1 MSPAPLAMA
10 ALRVL
15 IVDDEPLARMRLMTL
30 LRQLSA
36 EAAAADPGPPGTQPL
51 PRCEVVGEAGDADAA
66 LARLADTPCDLVLLD
81 IALPGRDGLRTAA
94 ALRALGQP
102 PQVVF
107 VTAHAEH
114 ALAAFDLD
122 ATDYLTKPVRRD
134 RLQAALLRAAR
145 RLPPATALAAL
156 PEAPVPS
163 LATATATA
171 TGEPGLAAQPADA
184 EVLSFSHRGRVQ
196 RIPLA
201 EVLSLKAEL
210 KYVKLT
216 SSTQGRWM
224 LDESLAELEPRLGP
238 GFLRVHRN
246 AIVARAAVRALERAA
261 DSAPSADVEGGENWV
276 VRLSDG
282 QTLAV
287 SRRQVAAVREALR

>member
-1 MSPAPLAMA
+1 MVP
-10 ALRVL
+10 LRVL
-15 IVDDEPLARMRLMTL
+15 IVDDEPLARTRLATL
-30 LRQLSA
+30 LRQLAA
-36 EAAAADPGPPGTQPL
+36 EAAGAEPGAPGAGAL
-51 PRCEVVGEAGDADAA
+51 PHAEVVGEAGDAEAA

-94 ALRALGQP
+94 ALRALDP
-102 PQVVF
+102 APQVVF

-134 RLQAALLRAAR
+134 RLQAALLRVAR
-145 RLPPATALAAL
+145 RLQPLAGPDAVPVAAL
-156 PEAPVPS
+156 PGPA
-163 LATATATA
+163 
-171 TGEPGLAAQPADA
+171 EPG
-184 EVLSFSHRGRVQ
+184 VLSFSHRGRVQ

-201 EVLSLKAEL
+201 EILSLKAEL

-216 SSTQGRWM
+216 SLTQGRWM

-238 GFLRVHRN
+238 GFVRVHRN
-246 AIVARAAVRALERAA
+246 AIVARAAVRSLERASDVA
-261 DSAPSADVEGGENWV
+261 APAGDGENWV

-282 QTLAV
+282 QVLAV
-287 SRRQVAAVREALR
+287 SRRQVAAVREALL

>member
-1 MSPAPLAMA
+1 MA

>member
-1 MSPAPLAMA
+1 MAPP
-10 ALRVL
+10 LRVL
-15 IVDDEPLARMRLMTL
+15 VVDDEPLARMRLVTL

-36 EAAAADPGPPGTQPL
+36 EAAAAEPGDAAAGA
-51 PRCEVVGEAGDADAA
+51 PRAEVVGEAGDADAA

-94 ALRALGQP
+94 ALRALP
-102 PQVVF
+102 PPAPQVVF

-134 RLQAALLRAAR
+134 RLQAALLRVAR
-145 RLPPATALAAL
+145 RLGREA
-156 PEAPVPS
+156 APV
-163 LATATATA
+163 
-171 TGEPGLAAQPADA
+171 AAASGDVVPVGTPAAAA
-184 EVLSFSHRGRVQ
+184 EALSFSHRGRVQ
-196 RIPLA
+196 RVPLD
-201 EVLSLKAEL
+201 EILSLKAEQ
-210 KYVKLT
+210 KYVRL
-216 SSTQGRWM
+216 SSRTQGQWL
-224 LDESLAELEPRLGP
+224 LDESLSELEPRLGP

-246 AIVARAAVRALERAA
+246 AIVARAAVRALERG
-261 DSAPSADVEGGENWV
+261 SDVATPVLDGENWV

-282 QTLAV
+282 QVLAV

>member
-1 MSPAPLAMA
+1 MVPP
-10 ALRVL
+10 LRVL
-15 IVDDEPLARMRLMTL
+15 VVDDEPLARMRLVAL

-36 EAAAADPGPPGTQPL
+36 EAAGAGPGEAMATA
-51 PRCEVVGEAGDADAA
+51 PRAEVVGEAGDADTA

-94 ALRALGQP
+94 ALRGLQAP

-134 RLQAALLRAAR
+134 RLQAALLRVAR
-145 RLPPATALAAL
+145 RLGREATAPGPGQGDAMAAG
-156 PEAPVPS
+156 ASADVPQ
-163 LATATATA
+163 A
-171 TGEPGLAAQPADA
+171 
-184 EVLSFSHRGRVQ
+184 LSFSHRGRVQ
-196 RIPLA
+196 RVPLD
-201 EVLSLKAEL
+201 EILSLKAEQ
-210 KYVKLT
+210 KYVKLST
-216 SSTQGRWM
+216 RTQGRWM

-246 AIVARAAVRALERAA
+246 AIVARGAVRALERAA
-261 DSAPSADVEGGENWV
+261 DALPAAEHDAGDNWV

-282 QTLAV
+282 QVLAV
-287 SRRQVAAVREALR
+287 SRRQVAAVREALL